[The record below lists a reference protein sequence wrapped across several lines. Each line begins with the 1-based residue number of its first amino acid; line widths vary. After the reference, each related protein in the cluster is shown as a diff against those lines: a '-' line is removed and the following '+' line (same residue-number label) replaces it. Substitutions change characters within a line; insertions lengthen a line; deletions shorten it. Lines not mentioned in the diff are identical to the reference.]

1 MEPLNLI
8 LRPEV
13 LSPLRHTLLDDVCHV
28 FMIKGFD
35 QIVQGPVPERILCR
49 LYTRIRGHEDDLDI
63 RLYLLYLAQELEPI
77 HAGHL
82 DINDNDIKTPLRHT
96 PYGTLPAIR
105 SDNLIPPF
113 EDHAEGLP
121 RAHLIIHNQDTIFV
135 LHLHLLPC

>member
-8 LRPEV
+8 LCLKV
-13 LSPLRHTLLDDVCHV
+13 LSPLCHTLRNDVCHI

-63 RLYLLYLAQELEPI
+63 RLYLLNPAQELEPI

-96 PYGTLPAIR
+96 PYA
-105 SDNLIPPF
+105 
-113 EDHAEGLP
+113 
-121 RAHLIIHNQDTIFV
+121 
-135 LHLHLLPC
+135 